1 MTFYR
6 QLNILKDKIF
16 TLVLI
21 MAVGFLSWLVLKGF
35 LQKVEIEKQLGDIN
49 SQIDN
54 LKKEEERQKGLLE
67 YLNTESYLEKQ
78 ARLRLNLKKEGEEV
92 VFIYRKEDEQNE
104 TNQEKQN
111 KNPFLSKV
119 REWFRIIWSRD

>member
-1 MTFYR
+1 
-6 QLNILKDKIF
+6 
-16 TLVLI
+16 

-92 VFIYRKEDEQNE
+92 VFIYKKEDEQNE

>member
-1 MTFYR
+1 MRFNR
-6 QLNILKDKIF
+6 QLIF

>member
-1 MTFYR
+1 MMFNR
-6 QLNILKDKIF
+6 QLFF
-16 TLVLI
+16 TFVLVG
-21 MAVGFLSWLVLKGF
+21 AAGFLFWIVIRGF
-35 LQKVEIEKQLGDIN
+35 PRKLEIEKQMNDIRG
-49 SQIDN
+49 QIDN
-54 LKKEEERQKGLLE
+54 LKKEEERGKGLLE